1 MRIKRAN
8 KMMNE
13 PPQIMLTDLAFNLL
27 IFFVVCAST
36 EPETGRKQS
45 VPSSSKDQTNVPQ
58 AEQNLEVSLT
68 RATAAINGEIV
79 ALPEFEAKMKQ
90 LLTGKAKPEQ
100 RLVVV
105 KSSKD
110 TPYHHWIRVTGMIEQ
125 AGGVIAV
132 LVEETRTT
140 ATP

>member
-1 MRIKRAN
+1 MRIKRAS
-8 KMMNE
+8 KTLNE

-36 EPETGRKQS
+36 EPTTGRKQS
-45 VPSSSKDQTNVPQ
+45 VPSSSKDQASLPQ
-58 AEQNLEVSLT
+58 GEQNIEVNLT
-68 RATAAINGEIV
+68 PVTAAINGEIT

-90 LLTGKAKPEQ
+90 LLSSKTKPEQ

-110 TPYHHWIRVTGMIEQ
+110 TPYHRWIRVTGMI
-125 AGGVIAV
+125 
-132 LVEETRTT
+132 
-140 ATP
+140 